1 MNWYFELRTSIT
13 FPNIRPFF
21 ANQPIFSS
29 RSRAVW
35 SSSSSSSSS
44 AAVPC
49 VCPSSC
55 RCPHR
60 PVWTSTSASVDRSLQ
75 QSPTSRLRDA
85 GFVCCQVIKGRTE
98 LTYWRRSPPCL
109 PSRCPPCKCDPCEDT
124 LIITIII
131 SETWI
136 RWCCS
141 AVMSSWC
148 KRLMLITW
156 SQDSDWSI

>member
-1 MNWYFELRTSIT
+1 MHIKKNDHLYIWQLNALFFGGGGGFLRKPCKVLNWYFELRTSIT

-35 SSSSSSSSS
+35 SSSSSSSS

-60 PVWTSTSASVDRSLQ
+60 PVWTSTSASVDTDHYSNHM
-75 QSPTSRLRDA
+75 SRLRDA

-98 LTYWRRSPPCL
+98 LTL
-109 PSRCPPCKCDPCEDT
+109 LKK
-124 LIITIII
+124 I
-131 SETWI
+131 SSV
-136 RWCCS
+136 S
-141 AVMSSWC
+141 AVSMS
-148 KRLMLITW
+148 TV
-156 SQDSDWSI
+156 